1 MIFYQRQSFSVFP
14 TSFTCF
20 ANINT
25 AHFLLTFSLAS
36 FSAFAARKAAM
47 TAVKAGFE
55 DGAVVVV
62 VVVSTVAAVV
72 DDDVVAVAS
81 PVVVFAAVEDV
92 AVAVPSAGLSDAAAA
107 ALFLSPTKL
116 GRRLIIS
123 CQKNLT
129 RFLV

>member
-1 MIFYQRQSFSVFP
+1 
-14 TSFTCF
+14 
-20 ANINT
+20 
-25 AHFLLTFSLAS
+25 
-36 FSAFAARKAAM
+36 M

-72 DDDVVAVAS
+72 DDGVVAVAS

-123 CQKNLT
+123 CQKKNLN